1 MSLEGVDSVRKVSL
15 LLALVATTTL
25 LAAGVAFT
33 QVPESGGTDRY
44 IVVLENDVD
53 SPSQVA
59 SNMEGRQNLE
69 VGFVYSNAL
78 EGFSAEIP
86 GDSVAAV
93 RANPRVAY
101 VERDGM
107 VHAAAQTL
115 PWGVDRVQADRS
127 STRAG
132 NGRGAVSNVN
142 VYIIDSGVD
151 TSHADLNVVEH
162 VNLTGDG
169 RNRDCSGHGTHV
181 AGTVA
186 AKDNGLGVVGVAPGA
201 RVTGVKVLGCNDEGT
216 RSMIIEGIDWV
227 TANATKPA
235 VANLSLTGPP
245 SRALDAAVRRSVRSG
260 VFYSVAAGNQG
271 RNACNYSPA
280 RAAVGTNNGI
290 VAAAATNKSN
300 AETPSSNFGRCVDL
314 WAPGAK
320 IRSTKKGG
328 GTTLMS
334 GTSMAAAHAGGA
346 GVLYLSSRTRA
357 APATIERALKA
368 DSVRTRRFSE
378 DGRRIRLIHAS
389 RY

>member
-1 MSLEGVDSVRKVSL
+1 
-15 LLALVATTTL
+15 
-25 LAAGVAFT
+25 
-33 QVPESGGTDRY
+33 
-44 IVVLENDVD
+44 
-53 SPSQVA
+53 
-59 SNMEGRQNLE
+59 
-69 VGFVYSNAL
+69 
-78 EGFSAEIP
+78 
-86 GDSVAAV
+86 
-93 RANPRVAY
+93 
-101 VERDGM
+101 
-107 VHAAAQTL
+107 
-115 PWGVDRVQADRS
+115 VDRVQADRS

-151 TSHADLNVVEH
+151 TSHADLNVVYH
-162 VNLTGDG
+162 VNFRGDG

-186 AKDNGLGVVGVAPGA
+186 AKDNGSGVVGVAPGA

>member
-1 MSLEGVDSVRKVSL
+1 MRKMSL

-53 SPSQVA
+53 SPSRVA
-59 SNMEGRQNLE
+59 SYMEGRQNLE

-86 GDSVAAV
+86 DDSVAVV
-93 RANPRVAY
+93 RANPRVDY
-101 VERDGM
+101 VERDEM

-115 PWGVDRVQADRS
+115 PWGVDRIQADRS

-132 NGRGAVSNVN
+132 NGRGAVSKVN
-142 VYIIDSGVD
+142 LYIIDSGVD
-151 TSHADLNVVEH
+151 TSHADLNVVYH
-162 VNLTGDG
+162 VNFRGDG
-169 RNRDCSGHGTHV
+169 KNRDCSGHGTHV

-186 AKDNGLGVVGVAPGA
+186 ARDNALGVVGVAPGA
-201 RVTGVKVLGCNDEGT
+201 RVTGVKVLGCDDSGT

-245 SRALDAAVRRSVRSG
+245 SRALDDAVRRSVRSG

-271 RNACNYSPA
+271 RNACKYSPA
-280 RAAVGTNNGI
+280 RAAAGTNNGI
-290 VAAAATNKSN
+290 VGTAATSRSN
-300 AETPSSNFGRCVDL
+300 AETPSSNYGRCVDL
-314 WAPGAK
+314 WAPGAE

-334 GTSMAAAHAGGA
+334 GTSMAAPHAGGA
-346 GVLYLSSRTRA
+346 GALYLSSKMEA
-357 APATIERALKA
+357 APATVERALKS
-368 DSVRTRRFSE
+368 DSVRTRKFSE
-378 DGRRIRLIHAS
+378 DGRRIRLIHAGG
-389 RY
+389 Y